1 MSKVVRFIEHHG
13 FRLTMG
19 TGGNGVMLIR
29 SASNEDAWRMASGRR
44 RKDHMTYLNL
54 KLPTIYAT

>member
-1 MSKVVRFIEHHG
+1 
-13 FRLTMG
+13 MG